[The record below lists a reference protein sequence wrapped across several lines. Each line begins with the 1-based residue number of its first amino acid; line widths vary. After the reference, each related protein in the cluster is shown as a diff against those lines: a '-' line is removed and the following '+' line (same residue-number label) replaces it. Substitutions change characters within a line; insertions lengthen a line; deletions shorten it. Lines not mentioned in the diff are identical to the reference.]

1 MSQYVLIVAY
11 LMVRLATCAP
21 SPLQMTIECG
31 SDENRSSAKSK
42 SAELSNG
49 NTDHDMDSF
58 CNLIQK
64 AIPKAIEDGKFIIEP
79 NTDND
84 LIVDSNNIISS
95 AVSPPSGFIPRFSKP
110 KISKLKI
117 PRLNSPRLKPLAI
130 GKAPKVGAPMKLTM
144 LRKVLDE
151 ETSAERMER
160 FKNGVQKMLH
170 VVKVLGQIDQY
181 LSERTRIVI
190 DKLSK
195 TFME

>member
-1 MSQYVLIVAY
+1 MSQYVLIVA
-11 LMVRLATCAP
+11 LLVRLATCAP
-21 SPLQMTIECG
+21 SPLQMKIECG
-31 SDENRSSAKSK
+31 SDENRSPAKSK
-42 SAELSNG
+42 SGELSG
-49 NTDHDMDSF
+49 NTDLDMDSF

-79 NTDND
+79 NTDD
-84 LIVDSNNIISS
+84 LTVDSNNIISS

-110 KISKLKI
+110 KVSKLKI
-117 PRLNSPRLKPLAI
+117 PRLNSPRLKPLEI
-130 GKAPKVGAPMKLTM
+130 GKAPKVGAPMKLSM